1 MAADNGV
8 LEVGLESQES
18 DAGQPTGGGND
29 KPEGKKPKEDP
40 AVAELRKEVAELR
53 KEREALQQSERYWSE
68 QARSAKKPKQEQPE
82 VDPDE
87 VDDEDDEQP
96 LDKFIEDLTTKGKAA
111 LKKHGFLTRREARE
125 LADRRAE
132 KIARQIVGE
141 ERSKLSADAELA
153 REFPD
158 LQDPKSDLFKRTA
171 EIYKSETDAD
181 PSLKKSTRTLM
192 LAARQAKLELAAKNV
207 GKRRSDPEDEGDDY
221 EDVDDAEQ
229 ERLDRVRAQSGDR
242 GRRRSAGFDNGN
254 DELDPM
260 QKQICKAMGISEE
273 AYKKRAQNVTLGSSA
288 RRSR

>member
-29 KPEGKKPKEDP
+29 KAEGKKGKEDP
-40 AVAELRKEVAELR
+40 TIIALRKENEELRKRTDELTN
-53 KEREALQQSERYWSE
+53 SERYWAE
-68 QARSAKKPKQEQPE
+68 QARSAKKPKQEQPD

-111 LKKHGFLTRREARE
+111 LKKHGFVTKREARE
-125 LADRRAE
+125 MADRRAA
-132 KIARQIVGE
+132 KIARQIVDE

-158 LQDPKSDLFKRTA
+158 LQDRDSDLFKRTA
-171 EIYKSETDAD
+171 EIYQKETEAD
-181 PSLKKSTRTLM
+181 PSLKKSNRTLM
-192 LAARQAKLELAAKNV
+192 LAARQAKLELAVKNA
-207 GKRRSDPEDEGDDY
+207 GKRRSDSEDDDD

-242 GRRRSAGFDNGN
+242 GRRRSAGFENGN
-254 DELDPM
+254 DHLTPAE
-260 QKQICKAMGISEE
+260 KQACKVFGISEE
-273 AYKKRAQNVTLGSSA
+273 AYKKRAPLVNQ
-288 RRSR
+288 RSR